1 MKKLLHL
8 ITFLNTRSLI
18 LAYLIAALSCQFS
31 SNIIQRIKKISYTY
45 IFCNTSLNPYVEVNE
60 ILISILQSTGS
71 TATEIDDRLSPGNV
85 TLLSGETALLACK
98 IYNLGNKSVS

>member
-1 MKKLLHL
+1 MALL
-8 ITFLNTRSLI
+8 
-18 LAYLIAALSCQFS
+18 
-31 SNIIQRIKKISYTY
+31 
-45 IFCNTSLNPYVEVNE
+45 VGNE
-60 ILISILQSTGS
+60 LLISIPQSTGS